1 MYKKRT
7 VISGSEVTQPTR
19 PALTP
24 EARENQMI
32 SLAMDLVEQRLK
44 NGTAS
49 SQETTHFLKLATVKE
64 QLEREQLAKENELV
78 QAKIDA
84 IKSSKH
90 TEELYED
97 ALRAMRSY
105 SGYDSNNGGENSDGQ

>member
-1 MYKKRT
+1 MPKKRT
-7 VISGSEVTQPTR
+7 VISGSGVTQPTR

-44 NGTAS
+44 DGTAS
-49 SQETTHFLKLATVKE
+49 SQETTHFLKLATIKE
-64 QLEREQLAKENELV
+64 QLEREQLKKENELV

-84 IKSSKH
+84 IKSAKH
-90 TEELYED
+90 TEELYGD
-97 ALRAMRSY
+97 ALKAMRAY
-105 SGYDSNNGGENSDGQ
+105 SGYSSDNDGGAPDV